1 MFKKIYKKEN
11 KINSSDKGKDKD
23 ISNIFNDINSLK
35 QFLKEECKEFDEKYE
50 LLEKINS
57 ECGSGAVYR
66 GKLRKKNNPTP
77 IAFKFLRSKKK
88 INEKNQKDFNKHNE
102 ISNHEILK
110 CKHIPALDRYY
121 KIQNSS
127 CIVMEYNQ
135 YGDLRNFQRNIL
147 KRNYLSETLISYI
160 AGELLEA
167 LYYIH
172 IKNKIIHMDIKPQ
185 NALIDD
191 YLNIKLA
198 DFSTSINYKTLNCIN
213 LPLVGTNYYMS
224 PEVLNKRKIISSEAS
239 KTDIYS
245 LGVLLYN
252 LAFGDY
258 PYKVGEV
265 DSKDFAQIAKNIK
278 ELNLV
283 FPGNN
288 RLSKAFLDF
297 LKKCLNKDIKQR
309 YDISQAM
316 NDAWFKGY
324 QIILDEKEKLD
335 NVDKFLIDLMNDNLI
350 QFNKYIKTLE

>member
-1 MFKKIYKKEN
+1 MFKKIYEKEN
-11 KINSSDKGKDKD
+11 KINSSDKDKDKD
-23 ISNIFNDINSLK
+23 ISNIFNDMKSLNNLLQK
-35 QFLKEECKEFDEKYE
+35 ECKDFYETFE

-57 ECGSGAVYR
+57 ECGSSAVYR
-66 GKLRKKNNPTP
+66 GKLRKNNNSKQ
-77 IAFKFLRSKKK
+77 IALKFLRTKKK
-88 INEKNQKDFNKHNE
+88 LKEKNQKDFNKHNE
-102 ISNHEILK
+102 ISNHGILK
-110 CKHIPALDRYY
+110 CKHIPALYGYY

-147 KRNYLSETLISYI
+147 KRNKLSETLISYI
-160 AGELLEA
+160 AGGILEA
-167 LYYIH
+167 LNYIH
-172 IKNKIIHMDIKPQ
+172 IKNKILHLEIKPQ
-185 NALIDD
+185 NVLIDE
-191 YLNIKLA
+191 YLNIKLT

-213 LPLVGTNYYMS
+213 LPMFGTNYYMC
-224 PEVLNKRKIISSEAS
+224 PEVLNKRKIIASEAS
-239 KTDIYS
+239 KIDIYS

-252 LAFGDY
+252 LAFDDY

-265 DSKDFAQIAKNIK
+265 DCKALTQIAKNIK
-278 ELNLV
+278 EQKLV

-316 NDAWFKGY
+316 NDAWFRGY
-324 QIILDEKEKLD
+324 QIILDAKEKLD
-335 NVDKFLIDLMNDNLI
+335 NADKFLIDLMNDNLI